1 MRSHWITAAL
11 LTSVIAAGC
20 NGRNN
25 ENAQNTG
32 QTDAAAPAGA
42 PVGTDQTVA
51 PVAPPPAQQPS
62 TFTDNSARPTAAARP
77 TAGRR
82 EPAVTSTR
90 RTESAQTNANY
101 SNSSAPNVS
110 LPARDSNRI
119 AENPAPRVPEYREVT
134 IAAGTA
140 LPLEMTS
147 TISSASVIGT
157 SA

>member
-1 MRSHWITAAL
+1 MDHISQIDSCSETITSVNRHRLPSGVGPILELPGAIRGATMRSHWITAAL

-32 QTDAAAPAGA
+32 QTDAGA

-62 TFTDNSARPTAAARP
+62 TFADNSARPSAAARP

-82 EPAVTSTR
+82 EPAVTQTR
-90 RTESAQTNANY
+90 RTESAPQASANY
-101 SNSSAPNVS
+101 S
-110 LPARDSNRI
+110 
-119 AENPAPRVPEYREVT
+119 
-134 IAAGTA
+134 
-140 LPLEMTS
+140 
-147 TISSASVIGT
+147 
-157 SA
+157 